1 VTVEVSTWSPTDFLI
16 RGEFCPLQE
25 LELAVERARVRVGAD
40 AALLL
45 VGDDSGMMRSLC
57 VCVPA
62 GEVRVERM
70 RRLLPSANLQPRESQ
85 NGDKEPPPGLH
96 SYIRSPCDGVVDGRF
111 PKTAGKALGELVK
124 AAKRKRAA
132 ELTAWLAAGIGP
144 WVPARLP
151 DRACGSRLNVGL
163 LFHEPRSERVGEGE
177 DSVVLVDEDVIDI
190 AARVNST
197 AHAHVRRD
205 SEIMKRLDEEM
216 DPAAYVSGSVDFEAA
231 ARSLIELAVE
241 VSGSDAGACYR
252 VDHSQKSFELVAA
265 KVEPG
270 FEDGWSY
277 PSGLDSAGEALSS
290 TAIAR

>member
-1 VTVEVSTWSPTDFLI
+1 MTVEVSTWSPTDFLI

-25 LELAVERARVRVGAD
+25 IELAVESARVRADAD

-62 GEVRVERM
+62 GEARVERM
-70 RRLLPSANLQPRESQ
+70 RKLLPSVNLQPREPK
-85 NGDKEPPPGLH
+85 GGKETPAGLH
-96 SYIRSPCDGVVDGRF
+96 DHIRNPRDGVVDGRF
-111 PKTAGKALGELVK
+111 PKTAGKALGELVR

-190 AARVNST
+190 SARVNST
-197 AHAHVRRD
+197 PHAHVRRD

-216 DPAAYVSGSVDFEAA
+216 DPAAYVSGSVDFKAA
-231 ARSLIELAVE
+231 ANSLIELAVR
-241 VSGSDAGACYR
+241 DLR
-252 VDHSQKSFELVAA
+252 Q
-265 KVEPG
+265 
-270 FEDGWSY
+270 
-277 PSGLDSAGEALSS
+277 
-290 TAIAR
+290 